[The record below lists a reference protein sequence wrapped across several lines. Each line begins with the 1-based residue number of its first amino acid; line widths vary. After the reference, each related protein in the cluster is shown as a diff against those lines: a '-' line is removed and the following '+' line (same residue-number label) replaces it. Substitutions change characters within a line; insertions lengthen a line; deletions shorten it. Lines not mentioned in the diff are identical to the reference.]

1 MIQPFPSTLF
11 KGQQFLVV
19 GLGRNG
25 FAAVNALFGMGARV
39 TAWDDRQDIDR
50 SHTHPYLTYASP
62 TTLKGFDAL
71 ILSPGIPHH
80 LPSPHPL
87 AALARREGVPIL
99 SDAEMLYRAVKSQG
113 AKARFVSITGT
124 NGKSTTTA
132 LIAHILAHAG
142 FDVAAGGNL
151 GPAALALPLLD
162 DRGVYVIEMSS
173 YMLERLDSF
182 HADAAC
188 LLNLTL
194 DHMERHGDMQ
204 HYAAA
209 KARVFD
215 HMTTADRLIVSIDD
229 AECRDIYEMLRAR
242 GAQPHALS
250 LHQPANLTPA
260 LLDLSQAQALRGAH
274 NMQNALAAYDTCRFL
289 GVAAEKILAGLNSFP
304 GLPHR
309 QEVVARID
317 GVTFINDSKATNAQS
332 AATALQ
338 CYDRVIWIAGGQAKE
353 GGITSLSHLL
363 NRVTKAFLIGED
375 ASKLAVT
382 LEANNVAWENC
393 ITLERA
399 VIQAFAAA
407 KATWTHVIL
416 LSPAC
421 ASFDQFAHFEARGTA
436 FRDLAQS
443 LDTPAKFSAWAEG
456 EKS

>member
-1 MIQPFPSTLF
+1 MTQPFPSTLF
-11 KGQQFLVV
+11 KDQQFLVV

-25 FAAVNALFGMGARV
+25 FAAVNALLGMGARV

-50 SHTHPYLTYASP
+50 SYTHPRLTYASP

-87 AALARREGVPIL
+87 AVLARREGVSIL

-113 AKARFVSITGT
+113 AKARFVSVTGT

-142 FDVAAGGNL
+142 FKVAAGGNL

-188 LLNLTL
+188 LLNLTP
-194 DHMERHGDMQ
+194 DHMERHGDIH

-209 KARVFD
+209 KAHVFD
-215 HMTTADRLIVSIDD
+215 HMTAADRLIVSIDD
-229 AECRDIYEMLRAR
+229 AECRDIYEKLRAR
-242 GAQPHALS
+242 GAHPRALS
-250 LHQPANLTPA
+250 LHQPADLTPA
-260 LLDLSQAQALRGAH
+260 LLDLSKAQSLPGAH
-274 NMQNALAAYDTCRFL
+274 NMQNALAACEICRFL
-289 GVAAEKILAGLNSFP
+289 GVTEEKILAGLNSFP

-309 QEVVARID
+309 QEIVARID
-317 GVTFINDSKATNAQS
+317 GVTFINDSKATNAES
-332 AATALQ
+332 AAKALQ
-338 CYDRVIWIAGGQAKE
+338 SYDRVIWIAGGQAKE
-353 GGITSLSHLL
+353 GGITSLSPLL

-375 ASKLAVT
+375 ASKLAGT
-382 LEANNVAWENC
+382 LEANKVAWENC
-393 ITLERA
+393 TTLERA
-399 VIQAFAAA
+399 VSQAFAAA
-407 KATWTHVIL
+407 KATRTDVIL

-436 FRDLAQS
+436 FRELAQS
-443 LDTPAKFSAWAEG
+443 LLAPAKFSAWAEG